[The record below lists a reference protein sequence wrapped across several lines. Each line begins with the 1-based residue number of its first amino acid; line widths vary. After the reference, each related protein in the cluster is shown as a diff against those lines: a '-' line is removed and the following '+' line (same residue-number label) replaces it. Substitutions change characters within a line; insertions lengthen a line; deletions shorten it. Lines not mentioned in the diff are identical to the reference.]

1 MRISLEHAGAERGL
15 LILFTG
21 NETRIAAEARTG
33 GGNIEVTLR
42 NSALTSAELSESV
55 LHTAMRTRD
64 SVILDDASAEI
75 PFSADEYVREK
86 HARSVLCLPLVKQA
100 KLVGA
105 LYLEN
110 NLAPR
115 VFTSAELAI
124 LKLLASQAAI
134 SLENVRLYNELRIEI
149 SERQ

>member
-1 MRISLEHAGAERGL
+1 
-15 LILFTG
+15 
-21 NETRIAAEARTG
+21 
-33 GGNIEVTLR
+33 
-42 NSALTSAELSESV
+42 
-55 LHTAMRTRD
+55 MRTRD

-115 VFTSAELAI
+115 VFTSAKLAI

-134 SLENVRLYNELRIEI
+134 SLENVRLYDELRMEN
-149 SERQ
+149 SERQRAEQKFKDLLEAAPDAMVIVDRKGDIVLVNSQTEKLFGY